1 MFLQPFRLSR
11 FDYRPPAVSSWTK
24 KKKTPILLEIDLR
37 FMSAT
42 LTVVNK
48 IIRRQ
53 RITGGN
59 QAVDNNKCR
68 ENRAKTHTPAQP
80 SIQYLTG
87 LRATAYPHTPVHMRD
102 LSTLGLV
109 MVIQGPLSP
118 LLSFWLCLF
127 VTAAYVSWCSLC
139 HGYGIT
145 ASLEILVL
153 VLLMQ
158 DFHTCFLSPF

>member
-1 MFLQPFRLSR
+1 MIYNIKGCNL
-11 FDYRPPAVSSWTK
+11 VS
-24 KKKTPILLEIDLR
+24 L
-37 FMSAT
+37 
-42 LTVVNK
+42 K
-48 IIRRQ
+48 I
-53 RITGGN
+53 GGN
-59 QAVDNNKCR
+59 QAVDN
-68 ENRAKTHTPAQP
+68 KTNAGRVVQKHTPAQS

-87 LRATAYPHTPVHMRD
+87 LHATAYPHTPVHMRN

-118 LLSFWLCLF
+118 LMSFWLCLF

-145 ASLEILVL
+145 ASLEILVF

-158 DFHTCFLSPF
+158 DFHTYFLSPINMY